1 MARYYTDISKTR
13 STVKVGEVNVAR
25 YCIGMRLLPLKI
37 VAGLCY
43 MAHILLY
50 EWVGQVMY

>member
-13 STVKVGEVNVAR
+13 STVKVGQVNVAR
-25 YCIGMRLLPLKI
+25 YCIGMRLLPLEI

-50 EWVGQVMY
+50 EWVGQVM